1 MTLPLNE
8 KNVERLASITPIV
21 EELYCGLS
29 IVSPPTSLMH
39 LAHIVKA
46 MRVSN
51 RLHIGTE
58 AQENRRYL
66 CVKQALDFE
75 NATHIH
81 YCDGDHVLFR
91 IESGYSD
98 WRRILEAMKSVD
110 CLIIG
115 RTQSVMESYPT
126 PLRETEKIINM
137 VGSYFLGQ
145 PVDLGT
151 GSRGFSRRATEY
163 LVSNAK
169 FETPAIA
176 TDAEWPILLHVAGY
190 SIKAYQSEGAIY
202 EILSDEHRRRLESIE
217 QWKLRVHLA
226 QQIIQATIENSHS
239 EGQLP

>member
-1 MTLPLNE
+1 MQVVLAMTLPLNE
-8 KNVERLASITPIV
+8 KNVERLESITPIV

-39 LAHIVKA
+39 LAHTVKA

-81 YCDGDHVLFR
+81 YCDGDHVLSR

-98 WRRILEAMKSVD
+98 WKRILEAMQSVD

-126 PLRETEKIINM
+126 PLRETEKLSIWLVHISSGNPWIWAQDHEAL
-137 VGSYFLGQ
+137 VGELQ
-145 PVDLGT
+145 
-151 GSRGFSRRATEY
+151 
-163 LVSNAK
+163 N
-169 FETPAIA
+169 I
-176 TDAEWPILLHVAGY
+176 
-190 SIKAYQSEGAIY
+190 
-202 EILSDEHRRRLESIE
+202 
-217 QWKLRVHLA
+217 
-226 QQIIQATIENSHS
+226 
-239 EGQLP
+239 